1 MKKILDNTLTYITL
15 STHAKKMKKHFLT
28 WIIGLFLLT
37 FTSQTLADIPDL
49 PLKKDLTPKKGL
61 PQNPKTDDTLIL
73 PQTKNQLPKITTYP
87 YIQTPYKEKR
97 STVLNVLKESVFG
110 NDTPP
115 QSLANGQVTT
125 YDPMY
130 LAIVSSMYS
139 RLPERDDSQY
149 NQVNLPPISDS
160 NYRKV
165 MKYSD
170 VCPNPIKAFV
180 KLSKQKNPHT
190 FILLPGAYATW
201 KRGSFNNQTI
211 SALEN
216 HFNDP
221 NIISFAGYL
230 SPAFLEGVCDEIPWD
245 ALSIARDLYSRLRVY
260 LNTINSNPFKTGV
273 IGFSGGGGLAIEL
286 LATDSQTQMD
296 QRNTLHA
303 ELESQT
309 KENRLFGLG
318 GAVFSPTLHGRV
330 IFHNLDTAISEI
342 EHTKALTT
350 IGFKNIVFMALAHRD
365 LKMNWEDI
373 IDYYEY
379 DPQDFLERAFNEF
392 THVDLAD
399 TLKAVGVD
407 PLNINGELSY
417 YNAYVNTGF
426 RETLHSAL
434 QTEIEAYQGKPV
446 NLGGMVLPEGELDT
460 LYDKETNIKPALD
473 QIDRPLT
480 IYLSQDDPV
489 LSSYNAGG
497 QPQAITEILKS
508 AGKNPA
514 ITVFNP
520 KYGGHIGVFLDPI
533 FEDLIQAVF
542 TKDKKTFLEQ
552 LYN

>member
-1 MKKILDNTLTYITL
+1 MKKVLDNTLTYITL
-15 STHAKKMKKHFLT
+15 LTHVKKMKNSFLT
-28 WIIGLFLLT
+28 QITCLLLLT
-37 FTSQTLADIPDL
+37 FTFQTLA
-49 PLKKDLTPKKGL
+49 G
-61 PQNPKTDDTLIL
+61 
-73 PQTKNQLPKITTYP
+73 NQKLVEHDSYSK
-87 YIQTPYKEKR
+87 QQA
-97 STVLNVLKESVFG
+97 NVLEVLQKSVFG
-110 NDTPP
+110 KDTPP

-190 FILLPGAYATW
+190 FVLLPGAYATW

-211 SALEN
+211 SALEA

-260 LNTINSNPFKTGV
+260 LNTINSNPLKTGV

-286 LATDSQTQMD
+286 LATDSQTQRNK
-296 QRNTLHA
+296 RNTLHA
-303 ELESQT
+303 ELEAQT

-330 IFHNLDTAISEI
+330 IFHNLDTAVSEI

-350 IGFKNIVFMALAHRD
+350 IGLKNIVFMALAHRD

-407 PLNINGELSY
+407 PSKINGELSY

-426 RETLHSAL
+426 REDVRLAF
-434 QTEIEAYQGKPV
+434 QGEIEAYQGPT
-446 NLGGMVLPEGELDT
+446 NLVEMVLPEGELDS
-460 LYDKETNIKPALD
+460 LYDKETNIKPALAS
-473 QIDRPLT
+473 IDSPLT
-480 IYLSQDDPV
+480 IYFSQDDPV

-497 QPQAITEILKS
+497 QPQAITEILQS

-542 TKDKKTFLEQ
+542 TR
-552 LYN
+552 